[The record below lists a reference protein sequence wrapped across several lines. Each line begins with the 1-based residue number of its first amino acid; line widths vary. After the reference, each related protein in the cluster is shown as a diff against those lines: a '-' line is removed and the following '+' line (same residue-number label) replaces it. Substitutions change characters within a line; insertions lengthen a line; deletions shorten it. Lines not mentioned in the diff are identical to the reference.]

1 MSDFEFDPDVIAPLP
16 AGLRG
21 QRAALLGATTLPSP
35 DTGATTGAGDT
46 AEAVRRI
53 SDRAVALA
61 ARLDTLAGD
70 LEECLELYAE
80 ADDDV
85 FHALELRM
93 AGALS

>member
-1 MSDFEFDPDVIAPLP
+1 MSDFEFDPDAIAPLP
-16 AGLRG
+16 AGLRA
-21 QRAALLGATTLPSP
+21 QRTTLQGATTLPSP
-35 DTGATTGAGDT
+35 DTGATTGAT
-46 AEAVRRI
+46 ADAVRRI

-70 LEECLELYAE
+70 LEECLAVYAE
-80 ADDDV
+80 TDDDV

>member
-35 DTGATTGAGDT
+35 DTGATTGDT

>member
-21 QRAALLGATTLPSP
+21 QRAALLGATTGVS
-35 DTGATTGAGDT
+35 

-53 SDRAVALA
+53 SDRGVALA
-61 ARLDTLAGD
+61 ARLDTMAGD